1 MLNMK
6 RISFLLLAAFVTTV
20 ATAAIIYAANFSG
33 EWTLNKEK
41 STFGDFGENIAPKK
55 LTINSA
61 DNSITIERLSPNFQG
76 EDYTTKETLTFDGK
90 ETEIVMF
97 ANNKKKSTA
106 KWSADGQTLSIASKI
121 SFDINGEMTEIKQD
135 ETVKLTPEGQLSVTS
150 VSNSSF
156 GTMEM
161 KLVYDKKK

>member
-1 MLNMK
+1 MK
-6 RISFLLLAAFVTTV
+6 KTIFLLAGAAVSLL
-20 ATAAIIYAANFSG
+20 ATAAIMYAVNLSG
-33 EWTLNKEK
+33 EWTLNKDK
-41 STFGDFGENIAPKK
+41 SSFCEFGENIAPKK
-55 LTINSA
+55 IIINSA
-61 DNSITIERLSPNFQG
+61 DNSVTIERLSPNFQG

-106 KWSADGQTLSIASKI
+106 KWSADGQSLLIASKI
-121 SFDINGEMTEIKQD
+121 YFDIQGEMTEIKQD
-135 ETVKLTPEGQLSVTS
+135 EVLKLTPEGQLSVQS

>member
-1 MLNMK
+1 MK
-6 RISFLLLAAFVTTV
+6 KISFLVAGAFVCLLS
-20 ATAAIIYAANFSG
+20 AAAIIHAVNFSG

-41 STFGDFGENIAPKK
+41 SSFGEFGENIAPKK

-106 KWSADGQTLSIASKI
+106 K
-121 SFDINGEMTEIKQD
+121 
-135 ETVKLTPEGQLSVTS
+135 
-150 VSNSSF
+150 
-156 GTMEM
+156 
-161 KLVYDKKK
+161 